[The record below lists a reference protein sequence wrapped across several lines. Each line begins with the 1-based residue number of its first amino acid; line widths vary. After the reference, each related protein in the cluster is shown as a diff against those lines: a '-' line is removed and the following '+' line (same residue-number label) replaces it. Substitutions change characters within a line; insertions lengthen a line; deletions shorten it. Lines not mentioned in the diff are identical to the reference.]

1 MSGAELTLRRD
12 PSPVFPEGAFMKTS
26 IVYKIA
32 EGHQPVE
39 TEVQRQ
45 LIKMEKLLKSY
56 KKDMPQLHV
65 ACEKNGRGAEYSFSL
80 NLWLPTGTLHA
91 VGAAATVRAGCKK
104 AFGELERQLRSIRR
118 YCARITNGSANA
130 ADCGKR
136 RQAEKFAASRSAG
149 MNRGKW
155 SLRRGAGVS
164 PAKPRELLC
173 FRRGRGSSGWR

>member
-1 MSGAELTLRRD
+1 MSGAELMLRRD

-32 EGHQPVE
+32 EAHQPVE

-91 VGAAATVRAGCKK
+91 VGAAATARAGCKK
-104 AFGELERQLRSIRR
+104 AFGELERQLKKHQALLRKD
-118 YCARITNGSANA
+118 YEW
-130 ADCGKR
+130 KR
-136 RQAEKFAASRSAG
+136 K
-149 MNRGKW
+149 
-155 SLRRGAGVS
+155 
-164 PAKPRELLC
+164 
-173 FRRGRGSSGWR
+173 RGRLREAEAS